1 MASSGE
7 QQLLYSLRSPTTPL
21 NDKLAL
27 ATSSLS
33 TRNPSSSNSALPQ
46 LIRDW
51 LLDTLFKLI
60 RSSSTTTASALLNGQ
75 LWELLSSTTEQ
86 TATSSTSTPVLPI
99 FVAFIQLY
107 GADSAKDEQLLKEVT
122 RVWSKLAANAMRK
135 ATVDTVLDGYEKLVK
150 STLGVWQAG
159 AEDIK
164 GDWEEL
170 AVIWLKA
177 MKSVFVEAA
186 KGGKKVPSHT
196 LNLLPSLIPL
206 LDSLSPSSLL
216 RSTLLQH
223 IQLSLFNLDN
233 LRRGLA
239 RDSYASGGSTSNQAS
254 SASTTTADSELIAA
268 LSSLP
273 VEFRTSLYSA
283 LPSLTHIYLTSLSIN
298 SATLFPLPAK
308 ATFPTP
314 SAQKSAL
321 EVLGLGKRRELAG
334 RWTKGIV
341 ELIGWIAEAGNGGEA
356 ETEKA
361 RAFARVLEEVE
372 KGDLYRPGQA
382 GEVWEGILPSI
393 TDGAVERLER
403 IATSDSSRR
412 DAIVEVLSSVHR
424 LEYEVLD
431 RVLPRILAVLART
444 PTDSAESS
452 SSTST
457 FLSLLLTHHSR
468 SLTMPALLSL
478 LSDAL
483 ASSPYTAP
491 NNLLTTFSFQTQL
504 SRSISGMLASS
515 FSVRSTWENLLS
527 PITSTLYPSSS
538 TQDTMSMDQEDSTSP
553 AVAAEGSGPSPAK
566 KRKLSSL
573 SNASSDPTSLLACAA
588 RMRVLTTFI
597 SNLPT
602 PALSNLVESF
612 KTFSEELVESNIK
625 DFIKSAVAATS
636 GPGAVEAEGTPS
648 KRSKKSKRK
657 SVGGLINEKD
667 GFEPIVVLG
676 LELLEAR
683 YAIVS
688 RLHVSGLLS
697 KEDEWTVL
705 KSKRR
710 DGLKEVVEK
719 GSREAVIVSARV
731 LLQQVELAA
740 DSPLED
746 TSAILGAILAR
757 LESPTNPTTAQWRGS
772 SRGMKADQVPLAMWE
787 MISRRWMDVF
797 ESLATEDQLKKLVAV
812 SIEGLGAETE
822 SASQNEITRRMLK
835 RADFWE
841 LSSLQSQLRS
851 ALLTLVSLPSLTTPA
866 SVLAL
871 LADLSASKSA
881 SSLSSISTETLLS
894 TSHTFSRLASFV
906 PLEYLGRDYRSQL
919 AERALS
925 LDLWIS
931 AGGVTLPD
939 QEQEV
944 AQTELRRFVGYM
956 GSVVDQAPQVLA
968 HLVKHTSPGAKTAT
982 LALYRSLI
990 QTSLSTFSDS
1000 KSPAELLSFLRA
1012 FGDKPLADL
1021 SKRAKKDESLPGG
1034 LTCEES
1040 AYGLLLELLAT
1051 NLGEVSSLPAELCDA
1066 IRSSYKSASK
1076 PFGKALAAVTGARTT
1091 MDVFDLGDLFDATRA
1106 VWTTKDWL
1114 AESANASD
1122 DLDRLCADFTHAVLS
1137 TTLSQL
1143 PASISKPTAR
1153 STCLSLL
1160 DLLSYRIK
1168 RLRGLSAEDK
1178 LSTQPFET
1186 LIATHLFFR
1195 QSFGVT
1201 ASSTFDSN
1209 LVKATTA
1216 STLREYG
1223 VALEGISSAV
1233 SSAAS
1238 ATASPSSIVSL
1249 QASLSIAMILLRDG
1263 PEGSVK
1269 LSSSALS
1276 DLLRHLSLLIES
1288 VASQPD
1294 QDEQAARTYLLVA
1307 TFLDGVCADRP
1318 MLLSRLN
1325 VSSVLS
1331 LVSRILQPS
1340 PSFNSSIASPTSPQ
1354 TASSIMRTLAST
1366 IGHIVRHRKDHV
1378 VPLFHQLVSTLSA
1391 FLSILRRAGFGSTG
1405 SLATIEEADSG
1416 IVLGQRAE
1424 REARATFPA
1433 WVWQGGAKGINR
1445 DEAAAVGR
1453 LLGSLTAKTTTINH
1467 KGNSKHSKSED
1478 STTTPSGT
1486 TTSLSAPLSK
1496 HAPFL
1501 LLSYL
1506 RSCVHPTCP
1515 IPSVLRGELQG
1526 GWFEVMDS
1534 MGKWE
1539 REALMKGFLSED
1551 EEPERG
1557 ILRDLWKSWEK
1568 ERYRG

>member
-1 MASSGE
+1 MANSGE

-51 LLDTLFKLI
+51 LLDTLFKLV
-60 RSSSTTTASALLNGQ
+60 RSSSTNTEQALLNGQ
-75 LWELLSSTTEQ
+75 LWELFSSSTEQ
-86 TATSSTSTPVLPI
+86 TPTSSTSTPVLPI

-107 GADSAKDEQLLKEVT
+107 ENSSVKDGQLLKEAT

-150 STLGVWQAG
+150 STLAVWQAG

-177 MKSVFVEAA
+177 TKSVFVEAA
-186 KGGKKVPSHT
+186 KGGKKVPSQT

-223 IQLSLFNLDN
+223 VQLSLFNLDN

-239 RDSYASGGSTSNQAS
+239 RDSYASGGTTSAQAS
-254 SASTTTADSELIAA
+254 SSSTTTADSELIAS

-273 VEFRTSLYSA
+273 VDLRTSLYSA
-283 LPSLTHIYLTSLSIN
+283 LPSLTHIYLVSLSLN
-298 SATLFPLPAK
+298 SAALFPLPAK

-334 RWTKGIV
+334 RWINGIV
-341 ELIGWIAEAGNGGEA
+341 ELIGWTADAGNGGEA

-393 TDGAVERLER
+393 TEGAVERLER
-403 IATSDSSRR
+403 IPTTDSSRR
-412 DAIVEVLSSVHR
+412 DATIEILSSVHR

-431 RVLPRILAVLART
+431 RVLPRILAVLAQT
-444 PTDSAESS
+444 PANSSESS
-452 SSTST
+452 ASTST

-468 SLTMPALLSL
+468 SLTMPTLLSL

-483 ASSPYTAP
+483 AHSPYTAP
-491 NNLLTTFSFQTQL
+491 NNLLTTFSFETQL
-504 SRSISGMLASS
+504 SRSVSGMLSS
-515 FSVRSTWENLLS
+515 SSSIRSTWENLLS
-527 PITSTLYPSSS
+527 PVTSILCPSSS
-538 TQDTMSMDQEDSTSP
+538 PQDSMSIDQEDSNSP
-553 AVAAEGSGPSPAK
+553 AVVATEGNGPSPAK

-573 SNASSDPTSLLACAA
+573 SNASSDPTSLLSSAA
-588 RMRVLTTFI
+588 RIRVLTTFI
-597 SNLPT
+597 TNLPT
-602 PALSNLVESF
+602 PALSSLVESF
-612 KTFSEELVESNIK
+612 KTFSEELVDSNLK
-625 DFIKSAVAATS
+625 DFIKAAVPANS
-636 GPGAVEAEGTPS
+636 GAGVEESEGTPS
-648 KRSKKSKRK
+648 KKPKKSKRK
-657 SVGGLINEKD
+657 SVGGLVNQKD
-667 GFEPIVVLG
+667 GSEPVVVLG

-688 RLHVSGLLS
+688 RLCASGLLP
-697 KEDEWTVL
+697 KEDDWTVL

-710 DGLKEVVEK
+710 DGLKEIVDK

-731 LLQQVELAA
+731 LLQQLELAA

-746 TSAILGAILAR
+746 TASTLSAILAR
-757 LESPTNPTTAQWRGS
+757 LEAPAVPAA
-772 SRGMKADQVPLAMWE
+772 SRWSGNLREMRADQVSIAMWE

-797 ESLATEDQLKKLVAV
+797 ESLASEEQLKKLVSV
-812 SIEGLGAETE
+812 VIQGLRAELE
-822 SASQNEITRRMLK
+822 NSGRDDITRRLLK

-841 LSSLQSQLRS
+841 LPSLQSQLRS
-851 ALLTLVSLPSLTTPA
+851 ALLNLVSLPSLTGPA
-866 SVLAL
+866 SVLSL
-871 LADLSASKSA
+871 LTDTSSSKTA

-894 TSHTFSRLASFV
+894 TSHTFSRLASLV
-906 PLEYLGRDYRSQL
+906 PLEYLGREYRAQL

-931 AGGVTLPD
+931 TGGVGLQA

-1000 KSPAELLSFLRA
+1000 KSPTELLSFLRA

-1021 SKRAKKDESLPGG
+1021 SKRAKKDESLSGG

-1040 AYGLLLELLAT
+1040 AYVLLLELLAKS
-1051 NLGEVSSLPAELCDA
+1051 LGEVSNLPAELSDA
-1066 IRSSYKSASK
+1066 IRSSCKSASK

-1091 MDVFDLGDLFDATRA
+1091 MDAFVLGDLLDATRA

-1114 AESANASD
+1114 AESASASD
-1122 DLDRLCADFTHAVLS
+1122 DLDRLCADFTQAVLS
-1137 TTLSQL
+1137 TTISQL
-1143 PASISKPTAR
+1143 PSSISKASAR
-1153 STCLSLL
+1153 TTCLSLL

-1168 RLRGLSAEDK
+1168 RLRGLSTEEK
-1178 LSTQPFET
+1178 LNTQPFET

-1195 QSFGVT
+1195 QSFGLS

-1209 LVKATTA
+1209 LVKATA
-1216 STLREYG
+1216 AATLREYS

-1233 SSAAS
+1233 SSATSAAAS
-1238 ATASPSSIVSL
+1238 SSAIVSL

-1276 DLLRHLSLLIES
+1276 DLLRHLSLLVES
-1288 VASQPD
+1288 IASRAEQN
-1294 QDEQAARTYLLVA
+1294 EQAARTYLLVA

-1340 PSFNSSIASPTSPQ
+1340 PSYNSAIASPTTPE
-1354 TASSIMRTLAST
+1354 TASLIARTLAST
-1366 IGHIVRHRKDHV
+1366 VGHIVRHRKDHV
-1378 VPLFHQLVSTLSA
+1378 VPLFPQLVSTLSA

-1405 SLATIEEADSG
+1405 SLTTIEEADSG

-1467 KGNSKHSKSED
+1467 KSNSKHSKSED
-1478 STTTPSGT
+1478 SGT

-1515 IPSVLRGELQG
+1515 IPSALRGQLQG

-1539 REALMKGFLSED
+1539 REALMKGFLNED
-1551 EEPERG
+1551 EEAERG